1 MGKSLITFRLE
12 NLDGAMIVNNIK
24 SQYETTP
31 TKVGTLFTQCA
42 KKDER
47 INEYFKEVSIVSK
60 EIINAIFDG
69 DLHTRL
75 KNVEFSTSPREVI
88 TVGEM
93 MEGIE

>member
-1 MGKSLITFRLE
+1 MSE
-12 NLDGAMIVNNIK
+12 
-24 SQYETTP
+24 
-31 TKVGTLFTQCA
+31 
-42 KKDER
+42 
-47 INEYFKEVSIVSK
+47 